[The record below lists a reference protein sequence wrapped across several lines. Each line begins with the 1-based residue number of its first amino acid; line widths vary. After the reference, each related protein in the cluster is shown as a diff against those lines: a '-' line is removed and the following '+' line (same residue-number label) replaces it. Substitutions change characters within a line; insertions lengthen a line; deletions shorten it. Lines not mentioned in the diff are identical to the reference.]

1 MIRVLQ
7 VIGSLGYA
15 GVEAVVM
22 NYYRHINTEYV
33 QFDFITCSQIPER
46 YDNEIINRGGQI
58 HRLPSRSRHPFAYMC
73 ELYKVIKRND
83 YKIVHVHQNSA
94 SMAMD
99 GIVAKMCKV
108 PIIIGHSHNTFC
120 NVKWQHYMFKP
131 IVNSVL
137 TYRFACSERAGRWIF
152 GDRSDI
158 NLMNNAIDTSVY
170 QFDNNIRERVRK
182 ELKLKNSYVVGFVGR
197 LSHQKNLFRL
207 LDIFKNL
214 CTIKDN
220 AYLLLVG
227 DGEQR
232 KQLEEYACDLNIKNK
247 LSFLGKV
254 NNVNE
259 IMMGMDVFLMPS
271 LYEGLPVVI
280 VEAQATGLTCV
291 ISDRV
296 PAPNLID
303 SVREVNLTE
312 SDYLFAKALVDSPK
326 YSRYDARYKI
336 IERGY
341 DIEREAKKLEKL
353 YINFIYNIS

>member
-22 NYYRHINTEYV
+22 NYYRHVNTEQV
-33 QFDFITCSQIPER
+33 QFDFITCSQEPER
-46 YDNEIINRGGQI
+46 FDDEIISRGGHI
-58 HRLPSRSRHPFAYMC
+58 YRLPSRSRSPFAYMR
-73 ELYKVIKRND
+73 ELYNLIKIND

-99 GIVAKMCKV
+99 GIVAKMCRV
-108 PIIIGHSHNTFC
+108 PVIIGHSHNTFC
-120 NVKWQHYMFKP
+120 RVKWQHYLFKP
-131 IVNSVL
+131 IVNFVL

-152 GDRSDI
+152 GNRSDI
-158 NLMNNAIDTSVY
+158 KLINNAIDTSIY
-170 QFDNNIRERVRK
+170 QFDNNIREKVRT
-182 ELKLKNSYVVGFVGR
+182 ELNLNNSFVVGFVGR

-214 CTIKDN
+214 CTINDD

-232 KQLEEYACDLNIKNK
+232 KPLEEYACNLNINNK
-247 LSFLGKV
+247 LLFLGKV

-259 IMMGMDVFLMPS
+259 IMMGMDVFFMPS

-303 SVREVNLTE
+303 S
-312 SDYLFAKALVDSPK
+312 
-326 YSRYDARYKI
+326 
-336 IERGY
+336 
-341 DIEREAKKLEKL
+341 
-353 YINFIYNIS
+353 